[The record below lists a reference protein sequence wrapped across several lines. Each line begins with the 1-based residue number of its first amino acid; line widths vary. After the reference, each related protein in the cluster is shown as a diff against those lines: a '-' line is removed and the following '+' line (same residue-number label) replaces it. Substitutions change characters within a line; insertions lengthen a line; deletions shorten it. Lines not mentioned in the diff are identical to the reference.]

1 MPLTFEWDP
10 RKARSNLIKHGVGFE
25 EASTVFGDL
34 LSLTIPDPEH
44 SRTEERYVTMG
55 TTLQANCS
63 LSSTQIEAIISA
75 LSARDAPANE
85 NAVVMKKASNKSAG
99 KRIRKE
105 YDFSHGE
112 RGKYARRYAQGTNV
126 VVLEPD
132 VAKAF
137 PNSKVVN
144 ISLRGIIRQQAREL
158 VK

>member
-34 LSLTIPDPEH
+34 SSLTRP
-44 SRTEERYVTMG
+44 
-55 TTLQANCS
+55 LQANCS
-63 LSSTQIEAIISA
+63 LSSTRIEAIISA
-75 LSARDAPANE
+75 LSARDAPADE